1 MCNIR
6 SKQGFD
12 FPKRLKGKRRLYH
25 RYSGKTGNELKT
37 LPVFTEIFKM
47 DDLIAAFLGYLSGK
61 YREGKISRLGISL
74 TAGSFF
80 FVVFFIH
87 ELIIFI
93 VDGNKENLWSFI
105 TGIMKDLFL
114 FSCSVCLLFYF
125 LLFIAETIGKTI
137 NKIK

>member
-1 MCNIR
+1 MCYEKTNHR
-6 SKQGFD
+6 SRD
-12 FPKRLKGKRRLYH
+12 DAVYYRPLNGKRI
-25 RYSGKTGNELKT
+25 GQNELRT
-37 LPVFTEIFKM
+37 LSVFTEIFKM

-61 YREGKISRLGISL
+61 YSEGKISRLEISL
-74 TAGSFF
+74 TAGSIFF
-80 FVVFFIH
+80 AVFFIH

-93 VDGNKENLWSFI
+93 VDGNKENLWNFI
-105 TGIMKDLFL
+105 TEMIKDLFL

>member
-1 MCNIR
+1 
-6 SKQGFD
+6 
-12 FPKRLKGKRRLYH
+12 
-25 RYSGKTGNELKT
+25 
-37 LPVFTEIFKM
+37 M

-61 YREGKISRLGISL
+61 YSEGKISRLEISL
-74 TAGSFF
+74 TAGSTFF
-80 FVVFFIH
+80 AVFFIH

-93 VDGNKENLWSFI
+93 VDGNKENLWDFI

>member
-1 MCNIR
+1 ME
-6 SKQGFD
+6 D
-12 FPKRLKGKRRLYH
+12 FGEFCKGL
-25 RYSGKTGNELKT
+25 T

-61 YREGKISRLGISL
+61 YSEGKISRLEISL
-74 TAGSFF
+74 TAGSIFF
-80 FVVFFIH
+80 AVFFIH

-93 VDGNKENLWSFI
+93 VDGNKENLWNFI
-105 TGIMKDLFL
+105 TEMIKDLFL

>member
-1 MCNIR
+1 
-6 SKQGFD
+6 
-12 FPKRLKGKRRLYH
+12 
-25 RYSGKTGNELKT
+25 
-37 LPVFTEIFKM
+37 M

-74 TAGSFF
+74 IFF
-80 FVVFFIH
+80 AVFFIH

-93 VDGNKENLWSFI
+93 VDGNKENLWNFI
-105 TGIMKDLFL
+105 TEMMKDLFL

>member
-1 MCNIR
+1 
-6 SKQGFD
+6 
-12 FPKRLKGKRRLYH
+12 
-25 RYSGKTGNELKT
+25 
-37 LPVFTEIFKM
+37 M

-61 YREGKISRLGISL
+61 YSEGKISRLEISL
-74 TAGSFF
+74 TAGSIF

-114 FSCSVCLLFYF
+114 FLFSCSVCLLFYF
-125 LLFIAETIGKTI
+125 LLFIAGTIGKTI